1 MGPEDNYS
9 DLCQYVKMGMYASTV
24 NDEYVEYIK
33 PQEHGNHTHTRMLIV
48 HDVMGRGLM
57 FEGAPEFEFKASHF
71 MAEDLEYATHTYDL
85 EPNEETF
92 VSINYKMSGIG
103 TGSCGPMVTEQ
114 YQLKEEDIHFE
125 FAFMPVFIENL

>member
-1 MGPEDNYS
+1 
-9 DLCQYVKMGMYASTV
+9 MGMDASTV

-57 FEGAPEFEFKASHF
+57 FEGSPEFEFKASHF
-71 MAEDLEYATHTYDL
+71 TAEDLEYATHTYDL